1 MKWILL
7 LLLAGGIAFGLW
19 KYSDEIF
26 TAIEGGDSTEETDDN
41 EEESATETVALE
53 NDNNSPDKPGR
64 GAPSKTVTGTAVED
78 VIAKRYPMPDFKPL
92 EELVGNWTNIP
103 ANAFPRDIKLKVKS
117 KYFAAGGAASSTA
130 PAGAASVALSSSGG
144 NLIIAPRRDTKFR
157 GQVAIDGTD
166 FKESLT
172 KAYDSYKAR
181 QRKKVLAQRELAR
194 SRGVEEV
201 TEVAAVASKGKY
213 TTGKDMKPLSDKFTK
228 DKSLIG
234 PMPTRAEDGTVT
246 VMVNSI
252 KSGDVT
258 EIQLDKIT
266 HWGSVRYEVVGN
278 KPYWTGTVRYKT
290 TSLFGTFDTEAMA
303 LIRNGAVTQ
312 WIYTGSMEEVP

>member
-1 MKWILL
+1 MKWFLL
-7 LLLAGGIAFGLW
+7 LLLAGGIAFGMW
-19 KYSDEIF
+19 KFGDQIF
-26 TAIEGGDSTEETDDN
+26 AAIEGGDSTEETDGNKEDSEPEAVAQDN
-41 EEESATETVALE
+41 G
-53 NDNNSPDKPGR
+53 NNTPGR
-64 GAPSKTVTGTAVED
+64 QAPTAPTKAVSGSAVDD

-92 EELVGNWTNIP
+92 AELVGNWTNIP
-103 ANAFPRDIKLKVKS
+103 ANAFPRDIKLKAKS

-130 PAGAASVALSSSGG
+130 PAGSTSVALSASGS
-144 NLIIAPRRDTKFR
+144 NLVIAPRRDTKFR
-157 GQVAIDGTD
+157 GQVAIDATD

-201 TEVAAVASKGKY
+201 TEVAASSGSGNY
-213 TTGKDMKPLSDKFTK
+213 TTGKDMKPLSEKFTK
-228 DKSLIG
+228 DKSVIG
-234 PMPTRAEDGTVT
+234 PMPTRAANGTIP

-252 KSGDVT
+252 KNGDVT
-258 EIQLDKIT
+258 EIKLDEIT
-266 HWGSVRYEVVGN
+266 HWGSVRYEVVDR

-303 LIRNGAVTQ
+303 LIRNGAVTM
-312 WIYTGSMEEVP
+312 WVYTGSMEEVP